1 MKTIIAGAVTAALF
15 SVFSAFSVPAHAQST
30 ETEREPSGQALMC
43 HQTEDCRTRGACSEV
58 EGVCAVA
65 RDQDCWRSEF
75 CAYGKCHAVGGRC
88 VALSGDDCVASP
100 ACQQAGWC
108 EFDAGTCRAPAH
120 LVPMWKSRA
129 EVASGGRAYD
139 GGTDGSTNPSGGGA
153 FLGIGISLTAVGGI
167 ALLTGAVVGIEC
179 VGGAAEGGL
188 NACDK
193 GPLAAG
199 LLLGG
204 LGGLGAG
211 IPLTVVGARRLR
223 GNKRREP
230 ELYVGAG
237 SVSLVTHF

>member
-1 MKTIIAGAVTAALF
+1 LF
-15 SVFSAFSVPAHAQST
+15 SLPAHAQSP
-30 ETEREPSGQALMC
+30 EAGASGEALLC

-58 EGVCAVA
+58 DGACAAA
-65 RDQDCWRSEF
+65 RDEDCWRSEF
-75 CAYGKCHAVGGRC
+75 CSYGKCHAVGGRC
-88 VALSGDDCVASP
+88 VALSSDDCVASP

-108 EFDAGTCRAPAH
+108 EFDAGACRAPAH
-120 LVPMWKSRA
+120 LVPVWKSRA

-139 GGTDGSTNPSGGGA
+139 GGTDGATDPSGGGA
-153 FLGIGISLTAVGGI
+153 FLGIGITLTALGGI
-167 ALLTGAVVGIEC
+167 ALVSGVAVGIEC
-179 VGGAAEGGL
+179 LGMGHSGGS
-188 NACDK
+188 CDK
-193 GPLAAG
+193 GPLATG
-199 LLLGG
+199 LILGG